1 MNTYL
6 AVEKLKY
13 IQPKPVVVLHSRVIE
28 LHPEETASVIAYNEK
43 IHKGVRPGQRLMEAK
58 QDFKEYKCL
67 DCGAKW
73 RENIHAPLIV
83 DEKTLREYYKNYTL
97 CKSAYGK
104 QE

>member
-28 LHPEETASVIAYNEK
+28 LHLEETASVIAYNEK
-43 IHKGVRPGQRLMEAK
+43 IHQGVRPGQRLKEAK

-67 DCGAKW
+67 DCGETW

-83 DEKTLREYYKNYTL
+83 DEKTLREYYKNYTP

-104 QE
+104 